1 MGVPKTIDN
10 DLSATDYTFGFW
22 TAIEVATDA
31 LDRLR
36 DTAESHH
43 RVMIL
48 EVMGR
53 NAGWI
58 ALHAGLAGAADVILI
73 PEIPYRIAAVEAKV
87 EERAARGQAFSLIVV
102 AEGAAPEGGVAAV
115 KVADAGDGH
124 PRLGGA
130 GDRLAG
136 ELAPHIEHEI
146 RVTVLG
152 HLQRGGSPVSF
163 DRILAT
169 RMGCRA
175 AELVAEG
182 RFGLMV
188 RLHHGAIGEVPL
200 AEALDQPK
208 LVDPEG
214 QLVAAARAVGIGF
227 GDRCLSATSPS
238 ASPTMV
244 SKSSS
249 VTN

>member
-1 MGVPKTIDN
+1 
-10 DLSATDYTFGFW
+10 
-22 TAIEVATDA
+22 
-31 LDRLR
+31 
-36 DTAESHH
+36 
-43 RVMIL
+43 VMIL

-53 NAGWI
+53 DAGWI

-73 PEIPYRIAAVEAKV
+73 PEIPYRVAAVEAKV

-102 AEGAAPEGGVAAV
+102 AEGAMPEGGVAAV

-130 GDRLAG
+130 GERLAG
-136 ELAPHIEHEI
+136 DLAPRIEHEI

-175 AELVAEG
+175 AELAAGG

-188 RLHHGAIGEVPL
+188 RLHQGVIGEVPL
-200 AEALDQPK
+200 AEALDVPK
-208 LVDPEG
+208 RVDPEG
-214 QLVAAARAVGIGF
+214 QLVATARDVGIGF
-227 GDRCLSATSPS
+227 GDRF
-238 ASPTMV
+238 
-244 SKSSS
+244 
-249 VTN
+249 